1 MLLSRSFEFWSFEFV
16 SACDE
21 LSRVDFGFR
30 ISSLTFMV
38 AFSWIVDTEGEGAT
52 EALGERLASCL
63 AKGDILALHGELGA
77 GKTCLVRGIARGLG
91 IDEGSVASPSFTLIN
106 EYPGRVPLVHLDG
119 YRLDSAEA
127 FEELGLEDYFEGEG
141 VLVMEWAEK
150 VPNLPEER
158 IDIAIQWVDEKRRHF
173 RIRARGKVAERLQAS
188 DLILAPV

>member
-1 MLLSRSFEFWSFEFV
+1 LVFV
-16 SACDE
+16 S
-21 LSRVDFGFR
+21 DFGFR

-38 AFSWIVDTEGEGAT
+38 AFSWEVETAGEEETES
-52 EALGERLASCL
+52 LGERLASGL
-63 AKGDILALHGELGA
+63 APGDILALYGELGA

-141 VLVMEWAEK
+141 VLVIEWAEK
-150 VPNLPEER
+150 VPDLPEDR
-158 IDIAIQWVDEKRRHF
+158 IDIVIRWVDEQRRHF
-173 RIRARGKVAERLQAS
+173 RISARGPVAERLQAS
-188 DLILAPV
+188 DLIPSPVILNPSPAFLS